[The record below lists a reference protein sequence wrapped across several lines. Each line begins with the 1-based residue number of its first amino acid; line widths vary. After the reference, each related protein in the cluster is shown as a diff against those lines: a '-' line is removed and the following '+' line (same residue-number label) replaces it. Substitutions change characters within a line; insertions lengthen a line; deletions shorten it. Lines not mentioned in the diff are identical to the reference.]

1 MSVISFA
8 NIFSPLLGCIF
19 ILLEADFLC
28 CAKAFKFDQVPFV
41 YFCFYFFCHRR
52 QIQKSIAMIYVKEC
66 STYVLFTVCYC
77 LCCCRLIDHRC
88 MLLFLGSQYW
98 SKVCFLPALW
108 YFDSCRGF
116 PGGTNGKESPVCQCR
131 RFKRQGWGGGCSIP
145 GSGRSPGGGN
155 SNPFW
160 YSSWEKVPWI
170 EETGGL

>member
-19 ILLEADFLC
+19 ILLMISFAVQKLLSLITSHLFTF
-28 CAKAFKFDQVPFV
+28 AFISFAIGDRSK
-41 YFCFYFFCHRR
+41 
-52 QIQKSIAMIYVKEC
+52 KSIAMIYVKEC

-116 PGGTNGKESPVCQCR
+116 PGGANGKESPVCQCR
-131 RFKRQGWGGGCSIP
+131 RFRRQGCGGGCSIP

-155 SNPFW
+155 SNPF
-160 YSSWEKVPWI
+160 
-170 EETGGL
+170 